1 MFCLFDTKAINA
13 KNSDMFKN
21 TLRANKYV
29 KQYLTLEVVKE
40 MQIQN
45 TIRYH
50 HTSIKMEN
58 KMEKKKK
65 KTRTSV
71 GKDVEQSDHLCIV
84 GGTVKWYNWYG
95 KQYGGPLNN

>member
-1 MFCLFDTKAINA
+1 M
-13 KNSDMFKN
+13 
-21 TLRANKYV
+21 
-29 KQYLTLEVVKE
+29 KQYLALEVVKE
-40 MQIQN
+40 MQIPN

-65 KTRTSV
+65 KKKITSV
-71 GKDVEQSDHLCIV
+71 GKDVEQSDPLRIV

>member
-65 KTRTSV
+65 QEQVLAKMWSNLITYVLLV
-71 GKDVEQSDHLCIV
+71 GLWN
-84 GGTVKWYNWYG
+84 GTTGMESSMVA
-95 KQYGGPLNN
+95 P

>member
-65 KTRTSV
+65 QEQVLAKMWSNLITYVLLV
-71 GKDVEQSDHLCIV
+71 GL
-84 GGTVKWYNWYG
+84 
-95 KQYGGPLNN
+95 